1 MGLIKNLRSVR
12 INSCKENYLYLYGFV
27 LFSRSI
33 EPDNYNGAIEKSE
46 KRSENNDEEDYLHL
60 HGCVFL
66 SGIIESDYH
75 NRAIQKFEYRPD
87 K

>member
-1 MGLIKNLRSVR
+1 MRSVR
-12 INSCKENYLYLYGFV
+12 IKFNSYKENYLHLYGFV

-46 KRSENNDEEDYLHL
+46 KRSKNNYKWDYLHL
-60 HGCVFL
+60 YGCVFL

-75 NRAIQKFEYRPD
+75 NEAIQKFEKRSD